1 MENVK
6 IMSLLKTVRLIA
18 PIAVVFLG
26 ACAGNNSDSSV
37 PARGQAI
44 IADGTA
50 TEKLYVSNAAG
61 SNGATMTVYNGQ
73 NVLVNIVN
81 TRLIPVN
88 PILTDSVGRVY
99 AATPRT
105 VTIYKSGGSPV
116 IRVLRKQLTGV
127 RQIALDTFGNLY
139 AMNHDNVKI
148 FQSARDSTVR
158 TVSVRG
164 TAIAADALSNLYV
177 GKITGSSPEVAVY
190 APASKVPFR
199 TITQGVVAPY
209 QLAFDPSGN
218 LYVDNNSPESGCGS
232 IAVYAPGAAT
242 PSYTLTQS
250 DGICQVQG
258 MAFDS
263 AGHLYTANLTGGSAN
278 GNVTEFSAFGST
290 LIRTIAQGI
299 DDPSDVAVTQAG
311 TIYVSNRQDGANDVT
326 VYGQDGT
333 LLSTITNVID
343 DPVGIALGK

>member
-1 MENVK
+1 
-6 IMSLLKTVRLIA
+6 MSLLKTVRLLA
-18 PIAVVFLG
+18 PIAIVFSA
-26 ACAGNNSDSSV
+26 ACAGNNSASSI

-44 IADGTA
+44 AANGTA

-73 NVLVNIVN
+73 NVLVNTVN
-81 TRLIPVN
+81 ARLIAVS
-88 PILTDSVGRVY
+88 PILTDSAGRVF

-105 VTIYKSGGSPV
+105 VTIYKSGASPV
-116 IRVLRKQLTGV
+116 IRVLNKQLTDV
-127 RQIALDTFGNLY
+127 KRIALDTFGNLY
-139 AMNHDNVKI
+139 AMNPNNVKI
-148 FQSARDSTVR
+148 FQSARNSTVR

-164 TAIAADALSNLYV
+164 SAIAADSLSNLYV
-177 GKITGSSPEVAVY
+177 GEETGSSPEVAVY
-190 APASKVPFR
+190 APASKVPSR
-199 TITQGVVAPY
+199 TITKGVVEPY
-209 QLAFDPSGN
+209 LLAFDASGN
-218 LYVDNNSPESGCGS
+218 LYVDNNGPASGCGS
-232 IAVYAPGAAT
+232 IAVYAPGASM

-250 DGICQVQG
+250 DGICEVQG

-263 AGHLYTANLTGGSAN
+263 AGHLYTANLTGGSPN

-299 DDPSDVAVTQAG
+299 DEPSDVAVTQAG
-311 TIYVSNRQDGANDVT
+311 TIYVSNRQDGSNDVT

-333 LLSTITNVID
+333 LLSTISVAID